1 MDVQLSL
8 SSSLD
13 WEILRATCWL
23 PWLLTAMWPFLIP
36 CFILR
41 PCLGDCA
48 SVWFYIP
55 ILEVLLIQQSSP
67 PTHSH
72 WSFVLQCHWWLF
84 LWYPTPSWCLCEG
97 KLSVYVLLHPDA
109 QCFCSIVLILASYL
123 FIIASILRMLSTQ
136 ECLKAFC
143 TCSSHQISVTL
154 YFGSVLWIYSCP
166 SSSYSID
173 KDKMVTIFYTVLFPC
188 WILWSIVRGIN
199 MWKKL
204 LKNSS
209 S

>member
-1 MDVQLSL
+1 
-8 SSSLD
+8 
-13 WEILRATCWL
+13 
-23 PWLLTAMWPFLIP
+23 
-36 CFILR
+36 
-41 PCLGDCA
+41 
-48 SVWFYIP
+48 
-55 ILEVLLIQQSSP
+55 
-67 PTHSH
+67 
-72 WSFVLQCHWWLF
+72 
-84 LWYPTPSWCLCEG
+84 
-97 KLSVYVLLHPDA
+97 
-109 QCFCSIVLILASYL
+109 
-123 FIIASILRMLSTQ
+123 MLSTQ